1 MDELEGKVA
10 VITGAGSGIG
20 AGVAR
25 AFAAAGMSVAVVD
38 VDAGRAELVA
48 GDLAAGGARAEAYAV
63 DVTDP
68 AAMDRLADDVFA
80 QLGGCHVLH
89 NNAGV
94 SPFGT
99 SWEHS
104 RDEWVHVVNINLMG
118 VVWGSNAFAPRMID
132 QGSGGH
138 IVNTASAAAL
148 RKHPVSSAYSTTK
161 FGVLGFTECLRQ
173 ELAPHGIGVSA
184 LCPAGVDTN
193 LFETMNGTLATNHS
207 DEKFG
212 EVLGSF
218 MTLDEPHITMISPD
232 QVGALVLE
240 GVRHN
245 DEYIITHPG
254 SGPAVHDRHAGIE
267 TAYAVQ
273 RERHPELP

>member
-20 AGVAR
+20 AGVTR

-38 VDAGRAELVA
+38 VDTARATTVADELT
-48 GDLAAGGARAEAYAV
+48 AGGAHATAYAA
-63 DVTDP
+63 DVSDP
-68 AAMDRLADDVFA
+68 SAMERLADDVFSHF
-80 QLGGCHVLH
+80 GGCHVLH

-104 RDEWVHVVNINLMG
+104 RAEWVRVVNINLMG
-118 VVWGSNAFAPRMID
+118 VVWGSNAFAPRMIE
-132 QGSGGH
+132 QGEGGH

-148 RKHPVSSAYSTTK
+148 RKQPVSSLYTTTK
-161 FGVLGFTECLRQ
+161 AGVLGFTECLRQ

-193 LFETMNGTLATNHS
+193 LFETMNGVLAPNHS
-207 DEKFG
+207 DEKLG

-240 GVRHN
+240 GVRNN

-254 SGPAVHDRHAGIE
+254 SAPAVHDRHAGIE
-267 TAYAVQ
+267 SAYSAQ
-273 RERHPELP
+273 RARHPELP